1 MSEMYKGYRISPRN
15 EYGYFEAV
23 NTLDDEEPILFDKSI
38 ESLKEDIDLLEE
50 E

>member
-1 MSEMYKGYRISPRN
+1 MSEMYKGYKIHRN